1 MIHLGYLVILGLALL
16 YGESPSFPIIPSPRY
31 SKTDLNLAESL
42 DMTDLAESLDMTD
55 LAESLDMTDLAEV
68 QDMTEIAEV
77 LDMTDLAEVLVMTA

>member
-1 MIHLGYLVILGLALL
+1 MIHLGYLVILGLTLL

-31 SKTDLNLAESL
+31 SK
-42 DMTDLAESLDMTD
+42 TDLAESLDMTD

-68 QDMTEIAEV
+68 QDMTEIAKV

>member
-1 MIHLGYLVILGLALL
+1 MYLRTSMIHLGYLVILGLTLL

-31 SKTDLNLAESL
+31 SK
-42 DMTDLAESLDMTD
+42 TDLAESLDMTD